1 MVLYVFYLCI
11 LAVSLFVIGRVLYIQ
26 YGWKPNPEIAG
37 KLTQPVKPVILE
49 PARGNILSDDGRPLA
64 LSFPRYQVYI
74 DCGARQ
80 SEFAKLSAEDRAD
93 SIAAWKRKATRLSKG
108 LEEAFAPTGRS
119 AAWFE
124 QKLWSSFDKGS
135 RYLKLGKP
143 IEKEQWDKLSTYPLA
158 N

>member
-64 LSFPRYQVYI
+64 LSSP
-74 DCGARQ
+74 
-80 SEFAKLSAEDRAD
+80 
-93 SIAAWKRKATRLSKG
+93 ATRS
-108 LEEAFAPTGRS
+108 
-119 AAWFE
+119 
-124 QKLWSSFDKGS
+124 
-135 RYLKLGKP
+135 
-143 IEKEQWDKLSTYPLA
+143 ISTAEPA
-158 N
+158 SPNSPS

>member
-74 DCGARQ
+74 D
-80 SEFAKLSAEDRAD
+80 
-93 SIAAWKRKATRLSKG
+93 
-108 LEEAFAPTGRS
+108 
-119 AAWFE
+119 
-124 QKLWSSFDKGS
+124 
-135 RYLKLGKP
+135 
-143 IEKEQWDKLSTYPLA
+143 
-158 N
+158 